1 MILFV
6 DLLNTIIQSF
16 IVSYFPY
23 YLSFN
28 NENDRISKKHFVI
41 SIIGIFFTSML
52 ATNIFSNGNI
62 TTAVIA
68 TMNIVIICLV
78 YRHIYKKALLAYFIG
93 YFLVQITAILV
104 TSIIWP
110 TISNVVSDAEASM
123 LLGIYIPAIIL
134 ELLIIKNKDNIKTIY
149 QYFIKSERS
158 FTIFFIIVI
167 LMDFIANIS
176 MLLNGW
182 ANVVLTNVVIIMFV
196 AFIIGISIYRNS
208 IGKKYEEID
217 RLNKLL
223 IDKNNEL
230 KKIKH
235 DYGSQISYI
244 NGLYIMQ
251 QYDRLGEMLKK
262 IISGNAE
269 VSSSVEYITNRD
281 SIICSVVE
289 SLDLKDIH
297 VVVDEEFDSNLID
310 ISEYELHKI
319 VSNILSNAATALD
332 GNGLIVIKTYKIFN
346 NIYLSIKNNGP
357 QIDPSII
364 DKIFNTGFTTK
375 SNKDE
380 SHGYGLHIVKEIVEN
395 NNGKIYVT
403 SNEEYTEFKVIFS
416 NKKAKEDFAKGEYQ
430 WVAQITNTL
439 VFADPENT
447 DARYLCAD
455 ALEQLG
461 YQAESGPWRSA
472 YLCAAQ
478 ELRNGTNTDDATRSS
493 GNGDV
498 FLHMTPDMI
507 LDYLGIFVDTT
518 KIPDLTFTAN
528 IILPEGNYVLRVKNG
543 VLLYQKDVQDP
554 DADVTW
560 NTKRAGL
567 LAVVQ
572 KNAENVATLIEQEGD
587 ETCLTRLM
595 DAVTVTSE
603 YKYFNIIEP

>member
-41 SIIGIFFTSML
+41 SIIGIFFT
-52 ATNIFSNGNI
+52 NIFSNGNI
-62 TTAVIA
+62 ATAVIA
-68 TMNIVIICLV
+68 TMNIVIIGLV

-110 TISNVVSDAEASM
+110 TISNVISDVEASM

-134 ELLIIKNKDNIKTIY
+134 ELLIIKNKVNIKTIY
-149 QYFIKSERS
+149 QYFTKSERS

-167 LMDFIANIS
+167 LMDFIASIS

-182 ANVVLTNVVIIMFV
+182 ANVVLTNVLIIMFV
-196 AFIIGISIYRNS
+196 AFIIGISIYMNS

-416 NKKAKEDFAKGEYQ
+416 NKKAKEDFEA
-430 WVAQITNTL
+430 
-439 VFADPENT
+439 
-447 DARYLCAD
+447 
-455 ALEQLG
+455 
-461 YQAESGPWRSA
+461 
-472 YLCAAQ
+472 
-478 ELRNGTNTDDATRSS
+478 
-493 GNGDV
+493 
-498 FLHMTPDMI
+498 
-507 LDYLGIFVDTT
+507 
-518 KIPDLTFTAN
+518 
-528 IILPEGNYVLRVKNG
+528 
-543 VLLYQKDVQDP
+543 
-554 DADVTW
+554 
-560 NTKRAGL
+560 
-567 LAVVQ
+567 
-572 KNAENVATLIEQEGD
+572 
-587 ETCLTRLM
+587 
-595 DAVTVTSE
+595 
-603 YKYFNIIEP
+603 

>member
-28 NENDRISKKHFVI
+28 KENDRISKKQFVI

-62 TTAVIA
+62 ATAVIA
-68 TMNIVIICLV
+68 TMNIIIIGLV

-110 TISNVVSDAEASM
+110 TISNVISDAEASM

-149 QYFIKSERS
+149 QYFTKSERS

-182 ANVVLTNVVIIMFV
+182 ANVVLTNVLIIMFV

-332 GNGLIVIKTYKIFN
+332 GNGLIVIKTYKIF
-346 NIYLSIKNNGP
+346 L
-357 QIDPSII
+357 II
-364 DKIFNTGFTTK
+364 FI
-375 SNKDE
+375 
-380 SHGYGLHIVKEIVEN
+380 
-395 NNGKIYVT
+395 
-403 SNEEYTEFKVIFS
+403 
-416 NKKAKEDFAKGEYQ
+416 
-430 WVAQITNTL
+430 
-439 VFADPENT
+439 
-447 DARYLCAD
+447 
-455 ALEQLG
+455 
-461 YQAESGPWRSA
+461 
-472 YLCAAQ
+472 
-478 ELRNGTNTDDATRSS
+478 
-493 GNGDV
+493 
-498 FLHMTPDMI
+498 
-507 LDYLGIFVDTT
+507 
-518 KIPDLTFTAN
+518 
-528 IILPEGNYVLRVKNG
+528 
-543 VLLYQKDVQDP
+543 
-554 DADVTW
+554 
-560 NTKRAGL
+560 
-567 LAVVQ
+567 
-572 KNAENVATLIEQEGD
+572 
-587 ETCLTRLM
+587 
-595 DAVTVTSE
+595 
-603 YKYFNIIEP
+603 